1 MARTGFYERNT
12 NETRVSVKVAFDGSG
27 QVKCSTGIGFFD
39 HMLTLMGVHGG
50 MDLEVMA
57 AGDLDVDGHHTVED
71 TGIVLGKAISAAL
84 GDKRGINRYGT
95 TILPMDE
102 ALCMVC
108 LDISGRPY
116 LHFECPTLAPM
127 VGSFDTQLL
136 EEFFRALSVH
146 AGLTLHI
153 RILYGQNSH
162 HMIEAAFKAFGR
174 ALRQAAGL
182 TGGVDALPST
192 KGFMD

>member
-1 MARTGFYERNT
+1 MLSIA
-12 NETRVSVKVAFDGSG
+12 GSG
-27 QVKCSTGIGFFD
+27 QVKCSTGVGFFD

-50 MDLEVMA
+50 MDLEVEA
-57 AGDLDVDGHHTVED
+57 AGDLHVDGHHTVED
-71 TGIVLGKAISAAL
+71 TGIVLGKALSAAL
-84 GDKRGINRYGT
+84 GDKGGITRYGT
-95 TILPMDE
+95 AILPMDE

-116 LHFECPTLAPM
+116 LHFECPVLTPM
-127 VGSFDTQLL
+127 VGSFDTELL

-174 ALRQAAGL
+174 AFRQAAEL
-182 TGGVDALPST
+182 TSDINVLPST